1 MIATMAGEHRMR
13 NRKATLAIAGLI
25 ALTAIAVR
33 HPTVDVQLVTHDA
46 RDPAPHRM
54 QAAVDFGLVG
64 VSVLYTW
71 TVGRLR

>member
-1 MIATMAGEHRMR
+1 MR
-13 NRKATLAIAGLI
+13 NHKGTLLIAGLLT
-25 ALTAIAVR
+25 LTAIAVR
-33 HPTVDVQLVTHDA
+33 HPTVDLRLVTHDV

-71 TVGRLR
+71 TVSRLR

>member
-1 MIATMAGEHRMR
+1 MR
-13 NRKATLAIAGLI
+13 NHKGTLLIAGLVT
-25 ALTAIAVR
+25 LTAIAVR
-33 HPTVDVQLVTHDA
+33 HPTVDLRLVTHDV

-71 TVGRLR
+71 TVSRLR

>member
-1 MIATMAGEHRMR
+1 MR
-13 NRKATLAIAGLI
+13 NHKGTLLIAGLVT
-25 ALTAIAVR
+25 LTAIAMR
-33 HPTVDVQLVTHDA
+33 HPTVDLRLVTRDV

-71 TVGRLR
+71 TVNRLR